1 MTYTATLGSISHG
14 TLQTGDL
21 MIAFADELNRL
32 SPGHDL
38 VKEAEAVQT
47 LWAAGWND
55 LYDREEAMEL
65 VDQLSDTLNDF
76 APPYCY
82 FGAHDGDGSDFGFWP
97 LMEAIEELPRIQNVE
112 GEELPDEDHAY
123 VNDHGNVTVYAADGT
138 VILELV

>member
-97 LMEAIEELPRIQNVE
+97 SIRYRASRL
-112 GEELPDEDHAY
+112 
-123 VNDHGNVTVYAADGT
+123 
-138 VILELV
+138 